1 MEGNVDMPTYVVTA
15 IAISVFAS
23 LIIGVGSAFLTVLI
37 SKHLTDYRLK
47 ELEDWKQRHSAEF
60 AHLRDSLTT
69 LVADVK
75 WIRDQIER
83 DEEMRRK

>member
-15 IAISVFAS
+15 VAISVFAS
-23 LIIGVGSAFLTVLI
+23 LIIGMGSAFLTVLI

-47 ELEDWKQRHSAEF
+47 ELEAWKDRHTAEF
-60 AHLRDSLTT
+60 AAMRDSLTT

-83 DEEMRRK
+83 DEEARKR